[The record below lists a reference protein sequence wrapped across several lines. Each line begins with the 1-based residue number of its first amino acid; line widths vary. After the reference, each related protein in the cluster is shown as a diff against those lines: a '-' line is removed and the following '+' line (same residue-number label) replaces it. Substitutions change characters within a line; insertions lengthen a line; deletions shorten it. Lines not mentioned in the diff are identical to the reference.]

1 MREPERIDRM
11 LDLVRELWKRYPD
24 LRFNQLMDSLTR
36 EFSQVNDDA
45 DLFYL
50 EDDLFEK
57 FLQTKISNK

>member
-36 EFSQVNDDA
+36 EFRQENDDA